1 MIQAHDTFQ
10 YDQSI
15 KRGVMSYTHRKTAA
29 FKTSKPSMPG
39 IDFMGTEDQS
49 VPTQVAVMRGQ
60 ERSGN
65 AFDLRAGVIPYQ
77 LKQSTHTSNAV
88 LYQH

>member
-1 MIQAHDTFQ
+1 MRIVETLVV
-10 YDQSI
+10 DQEN
-15 KRGVMSYTHRKTAA
+15 KRP
-29 FKTSKPSMPG
+29 FKWCHFIHTKASKPGMPG
-39 IDFMGTEDQS
+39 IDFMGTEDRS

-60 ERSGN
+60 ERSVSP
-65 AFDLRAGVIPYQ
+65 FDLRACVIPYR

>member
-1 MIQAHDTFQ
+1 MT
-10 YDQSI
+10 
-15 KRGVMSYTHRKTAA
+15 
-29 FKTSKPSMPG
+29 KPGTPG

-49 VPTQVAVMRGQ
+49 VLTQVAVMRGQ
-60 ERSGN
+60 ERSGS

>member
-1 MIQAHDTFQ
+1 
-10 YDQSI
+10 
-15 KRGVMSYTHRKTAA
+15 
-29 FKTSKPSMPG
+29 MPG
-39 IDFMGTEDQS
+39 IGFMGTEDQS

-60 ERSGN
+60 ERSGS

-77 LKQSTHTSNAV
+77 LKQSTYTSNAV

>member
-15 KRGVMSYTHRKTAA
+15 KRGVMSYTHRKTATS
-29 FKTSKPSMPG
+29 KTSKPG